1 VATHDTLLVAYIKH
15 GEILLAADG
24 RSLRPGGGVLSDS
37 ANKLLVIGRRSAAA
51 IGGYCGIVVRTG
63 PRQGQHWKLLDSLG
77 SICHFPLS
85 SAEDRARY
93 LFKQAHLSAADWFPH
108 DTDPGSVGVYERG
121 IIVLFAEVSQDET
134 VHLWR
139 ADLPVKIEA
148 SANQEFRWA
157 VEPPSIR
164 PIISGDISERIIYFH
179 HPEARLQVHFEPPH
193 DDSMAAKGLEGIIA
207 AQSSEFIGGDTR
219 VVRIDGAGARIV
231 TQQIAKQTE
240 Q

>member
-1 VATHDTLLVAYIKH
+1 MCTLGDFRELAVKSV
-15 GEILLAADG
+15 GEPDARNGHVRKASYAAH
-24 RSLRPGGGVLSDS
+24 SE
-37 ANKLLVIGRRSAAA
+37 A
-51 IGGYCGIVVRTG
+51 
-63 PRQGQHWKLLDSLG
+63 
-77 SICHFPLS
+77 
-85 SAEDRARY
+85 
-93 LFKQAHLSAADWFPH
+93 
-108 DTDPGSVGVYERG
+108 TDPGPVGVYERG

-179 HPEARLQVHFEPPH
+179 HPEARLEVHFEPPH
-193 DDSMAAKGLEGIIA
+193 DDSLAAKGLEGIIA

-219 VVRIDGAGARIV
+219 VVRMVRAHSPLRLPQHPQSFHAFAGVLSATRSSSGK
-231 TQQIAKQTE
+231 AKPRNIRR
-240 Q
+240 